1 MSSQG
6 NNNNIKPDKNLMIA
20 SKILDRNS
28 SKHIREK
35 NKELYI
41 IENKN
46 NNNEINN
53 EDNNIQSHEK
63 DHNNDHIFNPTSFIT
78 PYILL
83 IALSVHGIFEGIALG
98 VMNTIKEC
106 SILFSAIILH
116 KWAAAFALGISF
128 YKSGTDTDFFIKMI
142 IIFTSFGPLGII
154 IGMIF
159 SDAGNLVKGI
169 MLSIS
174 VGTFIYVAASEVI
187 VEEFSLSKK
196 ANIKFVWFLFG
207 GLLTFILTF
216 IE

>member
-1 MSSQG
+1 MTQG
-6 NNNNIKPDKNLMIA
+6 ENINQKPDKNLMIA
-20 SKILDRNS
+20 SKILNRNS
-28 SKHIREK
+28 SRPHLNSDKD
-35 NKELYI
+35 LYSDPNNNVI
-41 IENKN
+41 DINDDNKN
-46 NNNEINN
+46 
-53 EDNNIQSHEK
+53 
-63 DHNNDHIFNPTSFIT
+63 DHVFNPTSSIT

-98 VMNTIKEC
+98 VMNTVKDC

-116 KWAAAFALGISF
+116 KWAASFALGISF
-128 YKSGTDTDFFIKMI
+128 YKSGTEKDLFIKMI
-142 IIFTSFGPLGII
+142 LLFTSFGPLGII

-159 SDAGNLVKGI
+159 SDAGNLIKGI

-174 VGTFIYVAASEVI
+174 AGTFIYVAASEVI

-196 ANIKFVWFLFG
+196 TNIKFLWFLLG